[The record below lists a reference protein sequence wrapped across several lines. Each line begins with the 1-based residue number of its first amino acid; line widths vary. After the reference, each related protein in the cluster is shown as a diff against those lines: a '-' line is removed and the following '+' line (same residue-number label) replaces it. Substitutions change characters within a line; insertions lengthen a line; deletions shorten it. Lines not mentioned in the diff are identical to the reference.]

1 KGFGSAENSW
11 EHEDDLN
18 CPDLIQAFHKKL
30 EEIKQIGEKDLRVR
44 EKGER
49 KVLARTTFDF
59 GRRGLRQE
67 ARRMTYYDMD
77 ED

>member
-1 KGFGSAENSW
+1 IELEAKRAAAKAER
-11 EHEDDLN
+11 EKKRLEGGEDD
-18 CPDLIQAFHKKL
+18 K
-30 EEIKQIGEKDLRVR
+30 EYE
-44 EKGER
+44 
-49 KVLARTTFDF
+49 F